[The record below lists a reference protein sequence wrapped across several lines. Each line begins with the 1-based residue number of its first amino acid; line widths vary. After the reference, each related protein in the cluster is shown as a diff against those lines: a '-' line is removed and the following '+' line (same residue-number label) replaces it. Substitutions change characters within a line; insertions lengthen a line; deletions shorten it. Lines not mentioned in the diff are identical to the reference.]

1 MKSTDPKKKKK
12 MMKPQQIHLKKI
24 EKARQKTRGATQTD
38 IPILSQKLQ
47 FLLKLC
53 VGICI
58 EIQKQSSSFAGL
70 RHLIPTKRIGE
81 RIRKKQKNSMISN
94 TRDDTASEDGIR
106 KPLLPT
112 RSWYRSSSRLPSMLG
127 SSANIMG
134 EHVSIYLC
142 VSIVTLGSIQFG
154 FTVN

>member
-1 MKSTDPKKKKK
+1 
-12 MMKPQQIHLKKI
+12 
-24 EKARQKTRGATQTD
+24 
-38 IPILSQKLQ
+38 
-47 FLLKLC
+47 
-53 VGICI
+53 
-58 EIQKQSSSFAGL
+58 
-70 RHLIPTKRIGE
+70 
-81 RIRKKQKNSMISN
+81 MISN
-94 TRDDTASEDGIR
+94 TRDDTEDGIR